1 MIKFIALKVNLNAF
15 QKDENG
21 ANLTETLFWNLA
33 IKEAIKSSFAV
44 HLDNITVNISGLLI
58 NFNGLQIHQ
67 KDLLVNRNQRK
78 RPPGQFQW
86 LFVHPQNIQVL
97 KKNLKT

>member
-44 HLDNITVNISGLLI
+44 HLDNITDILVNI
-58 NFNGLQIHQ
+58 NGLMINMRASR
-67 KDLLVNRNQRK
+67 LTSMIV
-78 RPPGQFQW
+78 W
-86 LFVHPQNIQVL
+86 
-97 KKNLKT
+97 